1 MVELLKILHILLFSL
16 VACEALK
23 CYCNEKYRCDER
35 QCQTDGKCRA
45 WIKKLPDDS
54 IRRTFH
60 CIDKDKLFPPE
71 RPFACENSA
80 AVEHRYLQQCCDSGD
95 LCNLN
100 ISLSFAADGD
110 SVNKDT
116 VGDVEDKR
124 TIYIVITVLACL
136 VMILT
141 TGCFIYIVRL
151 SRAGGPGSG
160 ILCSLPCVS
169 QYTEVESKSCD
180 AISTTTIQVRT
191 PQFSHVSIIFIIS
204 LSGSDDDDLLGLRV
218 WTAAASPEDSG
229 EAGDAEGVH
238 WQGPLRGGEAR
249 RVER

>member
-1 MVELLKILHILLFSL
+1 MDEPLKILHILLFSL

-23 CYCNEKYRCDER
+23 CYCNEKYSCDQS

-80 AVEHRYLQQCCDSGD
+80 AVQHRYLQQCCDSGD

-100 ISLSFAADGD
+100 ISLSFGADENTV
-110 SVNKDT
+110 SKDT
-116 VGDVEDKR
+116 VGEDKR

-141 TGCFIYIVRL
+141 TGCLVYIVRL
-151 SRAGGPGSG
+151 ARAGGGSG
-160 ILCSLPCVS
+160 PGLLCSLPCVS

-180 AISTTTIQVRT
+180 AISTTTIQVR
-191 PQFSHVSIIFIIS
+191 S
-204 LSGSDDDDLLGLRV
+204 
-218 WTAAASPEDSG
+218 
-229 EAGDAEGVH
+229 
-238 WQGPLRGGEAR
+238 
-249 RVER
+249 

>member
-1 MVELLKILHILLFSL
+1 MPIESKHFSLIMDVHLKILHILLFSL

-23 CYCNEKYRCDER
+23 CYCNEKYSCDES

-80 AVEHRYLQQCCDSGD
+80 AVQHRYLQQCCDTSD

-100 ISLSFAADGD
+100 ISLRFGADENT
-110 SVNKDT
+110 VNRGT
-116 VGDVEDKR
+116 VDEVEDKR

-136 VMILT
+136 VMVLT
-141 TGCFIYIVRL
+141 TGCFVYIVRL
-151 SRAGGPGSG
+151 SRAGGSPGSG
-160 ILCSLPCVS
+160 LLCALPCVS

-180 AISTTTIQVRT
+180 AISTTTIQVTNTR
-191 PQFSHVSIIFIIS
+191 QLILFSRPHI
-204 LSGSDDDDLLGLRV
+204 DLI
-218 WTAAASPEDSG
+218 
-229 EAGDAEGVH
+229 
-238 WQGPLRGGEAR
+238 AR
-249 RVER
+249 I

>member
-1 MVELLKILHILLFSL
+1 MVEPLKILHILLFSL

-23 CYCNEKYRCDER
+23 CYCNEKYGCDES
-35 QCQTDGKCRA
+35 QCQTDGRCRA

-116 VGDVEDKR
+116 VGEVEDKR

-141 TGCFIYIVRL
+141 TSCFIYIVRL
-151 SRAGGPGSG
+151 SRAGGPGL
-160 ILCSLPCVS
+160 LCPLPCVS

-191 PQFSHVSIIFIIS
+191 LQLIFHVSII
-204 LSGSDDDDLLGLRV
+204 LEECRLQGVRKLAVNANVSG
-218 WTAAASPEDSG
+218 
-229 EAGDAEGVH
+229 
-238 WQGPLRGGEAR
+238 
-249 RVER
+249 